1 MFDARL
7 STQVWVDAL
16 LRRVQVAGA
25 SVFVLQRGDE
35 SRGDILIKV
44 TDLKGA
50 AQVYTPRLT
59 MEGERVFANLEA
71 QSIGPDEASA
81 DAYLRRAKER
91 DRDLWVVEIEDPEM
105 RHFLTERVE

>member
-7 STQVWVDAL
+7 PTKVWVDAL
-16 LRRVQVAGA
+16 LRRVQGAGA
-25 SVFVLQRGDE
+25 SVFVLQRGDT
-35 SRGDILIKV
+35 SRGDVLIKV

-50 AQVYTPRLT
+50 AHVYSPRIT
-59 MEGERVFANLEA
+59 MEGERIFANLES
-71 QSIGPDEASA
+71 QSIGPDEMSA
-81 DAYLRRAKER
+81 DAYLQRARDR